1 MYEPARKYIYIF
13 YFFISTHCIFQIT
26 PPLGSMIED
35 FHQKIYKEKMLKSS
49 FMSTNVLLKQLIF
62 DFPPS
67 ELSKIKCKSDYL
79 GNEMPCLRR
88 MDSGIGTFKRYIM
101 TMKKKKPNNNR
112 KMFQIKSP
120 FSLCRQT
127 AGPGFQQKTE
137 PEAKVV
143 LCRRVIKKGEQESEE
158 EPRGQDGGIWGSTC
172 DSVLF
177 SGCTHL
183 PGFQDHVILQ

>member
-13 YFFISTHCIFQIT
+13 YFFISTHCIFQIM

-101 TMKKKKPNNNR
+101 TMKKKTNPTTTGKCSRLKVPFPCAGRLLVLGSSR
-112 KMFQIKSP
+112 KQN
-120 FSLCRQT
+120 LRQKWFY
-127 AGPGFQQKTE
+127 AGG
-137 PEAKVV
+137 
-143 LCRRVIKKGEQESEE
+143 
-158 EPRGQDGGIWGSTC
+158 
-172 DSVLF
+172 
-177 SGCTHL
+177 
-183 PGFQDHVILQ
+183 